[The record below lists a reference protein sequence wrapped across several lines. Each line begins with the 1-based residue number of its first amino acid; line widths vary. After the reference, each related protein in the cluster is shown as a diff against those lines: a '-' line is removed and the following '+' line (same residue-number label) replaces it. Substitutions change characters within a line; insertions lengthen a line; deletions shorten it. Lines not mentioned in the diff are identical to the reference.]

1 MTGSGGGDRDL
12 TTKVVF
18 TNRGH
23 QISAILY
30 FNETGQLIN
39 FVSDD
44 RYDISDTKRYR
55 FSTPVMDY
63 KSIDGRNVV
72 TMGQAVWH
80 LSGRGV
86 CLWKILFKKKNIE
99 SSRTE

>member
-1 MTGSGGGDRDL
+1 MNLGVEINDL
-12 TTKVVF
+12 ITKVVF

-72 TMGQAVWH
+72 AYGQAVWH
-80 LSGRGV
+80 YPEGEFVYGKFYL
-86 CLWKILFKKKNIE
+86 KNIE
-99 SSRTE
+99 YNVRELQD